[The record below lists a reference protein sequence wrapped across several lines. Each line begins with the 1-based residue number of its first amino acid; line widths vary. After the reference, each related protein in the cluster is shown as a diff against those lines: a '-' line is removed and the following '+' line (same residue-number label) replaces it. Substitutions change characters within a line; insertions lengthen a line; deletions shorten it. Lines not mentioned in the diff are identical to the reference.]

1 MMKKNCIMKEYVD
14 QIKAYPLLSA
24 DEEKDLAD
32 RIAHNDNAAKI
43 RLVQCN
49 LRLVVAI
56 VQRYSVP
63 EGAEMD
69 LVQEGNIGLMAAAS
83 KFRSSFK
90 TRFSTYAFYWISQY
104 ITRYIRIKNP
114 LITLPYRKEE
124 LLRRIHVAREFLVS
138 HFKRD
143 PEVHEIAVYLGLQ
156 DSLVKEVIQYAQ
168 TVQNISSID
177 NAVDSESD
185 DCISDLLPDYT
196 YSPDIYIQKEGIREY
211 VFSILSRLPKNEQL
225 VLYYRYNLGNLDK
238 RLSLRE
244 IADILCVSQ
253 ECVRKTERR
262 AMKRLRDTE
271 YQFRDADCMREYIV
285 V

>member
-1 MMKKNCIMKEYVD
+1 MKEYVD

-32 RIAHNDNAAKI
+32 RIAHNDKAAKI

-138 HFKRD
+138 HFL
-143 PEVHEIAVYLGLQ
+143 VGLILPPKSRQ
-156 DSLVKEVIQYAQ
+156 IVLRKP
-168 TVQNISSID
+168 NSS
-177 NAVDSESD
+177 
-185 DCISDLLPDYT
+185 
-196 YSPDIYIQKEGIREY
+196 
-211 VFSILSRLPKNEQL
+211 
-225 VLYYRYNLGNLDK
+225 VLFVL
-238 RLSLRE
+238 
-244 IADILCVSQ
+244 I
-253 ECVRKTERR
+253 
-262 AMKRLRDTE
+262 
-271 YQFRDADCMREYIV
+271 
-285 V
+285 